1 MISPHPDLGSCYMCD
16 QYYGL
21 KSQALWLGDGYLP
34 SCDEC
39 YGAMNA
45 ATADLDRV
53 FGHVDPVMV
62 ELDRMRV
69 GLRTLISKA
78 KDSGEV
84 PL

>member
-1 MISPHPDLGSCYMCD
+1 
-16 QYYGL
+16 
-21 KSQALWLGDGYLP
+21 
-34 SCDEC
+34 
-39 YGAMNA
+39 MNA

-53 FGHVDPVMV
+53 FGHIDPVMV